1 MKQNLKISVIGL
13 GSMGSSIYNRL
24 KKKGFSVF
32 GYDNNLELTKSKKE
46 INYKNIDYI
55 LEVSDVILFAV
66 PSNKEISN
74 IIENKI
80 LKFNSTYID
89 LTTSNPQNTI
99 ELYKYLKLK
108 NISYFDA
115 AMSGG
120 ASGALN
126 GTLTLMIG
134 GKKEELKYLTKIF
147 SSMASNV
154 FYYGNIGNGHSM
166 KLLHNSVC
174 HGIFLMMCEIG
185 NLGEEL
191 GISLEDLINT
201 FNCSNARSYIS
212 QERFPNHILN
222 KKFDGKSIIKNLKKD
237 LQLVKD
243 FSDSKETSNNY
254 IKLTSSLLNDF
265 NNKLDLND
273 FTEIYKLWNKNIV
286 K

>member
-1 MKQNLKISVIGL
+1 
-13 GSMGSSIYNRL
+13 
-24 KKKGFSVF
+24 
-32 GYDNNLELTKSKKE
+32 
-46 INYKNIDYI
+46 
-55 LEVSDVILFAV
+55 
-66 PSNKEISN
+66 
-74 IIENKI
+74 
-80 LKFNSTYID
+80 
-89 LTTSNPQNTI
+89 
-99 ELYKYLKLK
+99 
-108 NISYFDA
+108 
-115 AMSGG
+115 
-120 ASGALN
+120 
-126 GTLTLMIG
+126 
-134 GKKEELKYLTKIF
+134 
-147 SSMASNV
+147 MASNV

-286 K
+286 KYFIFYEYLHFFLLLLEQMQHLYQSDPERLPHNNTAEQLDI